1 MGQVLVGRTM
11 PEGPQYVGLPMP
23 LPVAILVFV
32 ITIGFGGGYVGMKT
46 WFYLLNARF
55 RKNCAAA
62 REQLAGEPILVFSLL
77 VYWLIVSNAGGGG
90 ERVLWTAIKAIQ
102 ETFPHVIS
110 IIYSGDTDVTP
121 TQLLD
126 NVQVIVLL

>member
-62 REQLAGEPILVFSLL
+62 REQLAGEATLTDKNKRAVFAGFFHPYWYSPFWYIGLL
-77 VYWLIVSNAGGGG
+77 
-90 ERVLWTAIKAIQ
+90 
-102 ETFPHVIS
+102 
-110 IIYSGDTDVTP
+110 
-121 TQLLD
+121 
-126 NVQVIVLL
+126 